1 MFIVLVSGIS
11 DTDQCPMIAG
21 LRPDSCA
28 MSSDQL
34 APCDR
39 LLSVNGISTSH
50 MRPDEVSSLLDSI
63 DGNTVMELE
72 YSLPSYGKQSRN
84 QRMLFTLIMNY
95 LQSSCIICNSMIILY
110 FFFYHRIGNLLLT
123 FLRFG

>member
-1 MFIVLVSGIS
+1 MFIVFVSGIS
-11 DTDQCPMIAG
+11 DTDQCPIIAG

-39 LLSVNGISTSH
+39 LLSVNGISTSR

-72 YSLPSYGKQSRN
+72 YSLPSYGKQSRAEN
-84 QRMLFTLIMNY
+84 VIYVNNVLFTNY
-95 LQSSCIICNSMIILY
+95 
-110 FFFYHRIGNLLLT
+110 
-123 FLRFG
+123 

>member
-1 MFIVLVSGIS
+1 
-11 DTDQCPMIAG
+11 
-21 LRPDSCA
+21 

-39 LLSVNGISTSH
+39 LLSVNGISTSR

-72 YSLPSYGKQSRN
+72 YSLPSYGKQSRD
-84 QRMLFTLIMNY
+84 QKMLFMLIMYY
-95 LQSSCIICNSMIILY
+95 LQIIKSD
-110 FFFYHRIGNLLLT
+110 FFKKPFQP
-123 FLRFG
+123 